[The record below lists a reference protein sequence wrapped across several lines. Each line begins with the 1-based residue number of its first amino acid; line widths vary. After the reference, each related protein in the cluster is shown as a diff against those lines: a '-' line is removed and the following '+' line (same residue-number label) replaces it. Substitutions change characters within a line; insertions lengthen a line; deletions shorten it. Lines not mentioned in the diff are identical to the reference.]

1 VNTMENRIIRPSLKL
16 VRAGYLAVGL
26 LVAVLYFLGFR
37 ANWFD
42 EWPWWTPA
50 LGLLLALW
58 PLKRHIASRFDRL
71 VVAGDRLRL
80 ESGVLRRTSRMM
92 QLSKVQDVRV
102 EQTLWQRLLGTGDLY
117 VETAGEA
124 GQLFLANVDDPHEVS
139 AFILSAA
146 SAAGGEDARAG
157 V

>member
-1 VNTMENRIIRPSLKL
+1 MNTMEHRIIRPSLKL
-16 VRAGYLAVGL
+16 VRVGYLAVGL
-26 LVAVLYFLGFR
+26 LVAALYIAGLR
-37 ANWFD
+37 SNWFD
-42 EWPWWTPA
+42 DWPWWSPA
-50 LGLLLALW
+50 LGLLLAVW

-117 VETAGEA
+117 VETAGES

-146 SAAGGEDARAG
+146 SAAGGENVRAG